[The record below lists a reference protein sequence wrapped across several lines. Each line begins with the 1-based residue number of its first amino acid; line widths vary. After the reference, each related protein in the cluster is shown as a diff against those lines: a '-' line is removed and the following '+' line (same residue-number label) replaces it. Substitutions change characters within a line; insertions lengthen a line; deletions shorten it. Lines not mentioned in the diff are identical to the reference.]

1 MLQSQALPT
10 HCTARLP
17 CLDEGLCLQR
27 PMVETSSSQQ
37 GISLAQQLKQSGAK
51 MYGAFW
57 CSHCLEQKEEF
68 GQQAMKDFPYVECY
82 PNGFGKVRTVTW
94 RLSAS

>member
-1 MLQSQALPT
+1 
-10 HCTARLP
+10 
-17 CLDEGLCLQR
+17 
-27 PMVETSSSQQ
+27 
-37 GISLAQQLKQSGAK
+37 

-82 PNGFGKVRTVTW
+82 PDGFGKVRPVTW
-94 RLSAS
+94 RLSGNCVSNRLPLPAYLVRAAWYMASILEVCCICTAGKGYQSAVS